1 MKQLFSLLFL
11 FVFVSGLA
19 LAQDTPTLIGNGHP
33 QWNPADLDVLYEQ
46 MANAG
51 TNSNVS
57 QNFEA
62 SFDVYD
68 CQGADDFEVPTGE
81 TWSIESIDVLGVYFN
96 GTGPATS
103 FNVYFYN
110 DAAGLPGT
118 EVASALNAAYTDP
131 GGTGSVSVAFSPAIV
146 LTAGSYWVS
155 VQANLDFGVGGEW
168 GWTEQLQTNLE
179 SAFQNPGGGF
189 GVCPAW
195 AYRVTTCAIGTAPYY
210 DNSFRLNGTIG
221 GGAAF
226 YDDFDSYTAGQQLA
240 CQNPTDWTTWSN
252 LPCDP
257 TEDAYISSNYSYSGA
272 NSCVIVQ
279 NNDLVKLHGS
289 QTTGQWY
296 TSFLLYIPAG
306 KAGYFNQLSG
316 FAPNPNQWAVEV
328 YFDAGGV
335 GRVVADVTTNFT
347 WQEDTWQQVVLLVD
361 LDTHQATIWFGGSDP
376 LTQIYTWDW
385 TRGGTINNQID
396 ANDFF
401 GATANDEMYMDNYYF
416 DNAMPPIIS
425 GSNGILLISENTTG
439 ADSVEAWLN
448 ALGEM
453 YTRVTNTVALT
464 MPTSQWLTYDAVYY
478 IGTTSA
484 GAESDSCKAYLD
496 GGGNLL
502 VADNDEGYYINSTPL
517 YNDYLM
523 SIYVSDGGSDGTITG
538 MDIMA
543 GLTLDISA
551 DPYPDDILPNTGAYG
566 TGVPIFLAP
575 TGNTYAGMRGPG
587 GFFRSEY
594 LCWDPQYTGGSYA
607 DILALYSKTYD
618 WLAFGII
625 PVELTSFTATAN
637 QNKVELN
644 WTTAT
649 ETNNQGF
656 DIERNSG
663 NGFEKVGYIPGFGT
677 TTEEHSYSFTD
688 VGMSSGNYSY
698 RLKQIDFNGTFEYSK
713 TIEVEVV
720 VPDVYSL
727 AQNYPNP
734 FNPSTKITFSLAADS
749 KVSLKV
755 FDVLGQE
762 VASLINQELTAGV
775 HNVDFNAAR
784 FNSGVYFY
792 RIEATGVN
800 NAKFVDVK
808 KMILMK

>member
-347 WQEDTWQQVVLLVD
+347 WQEDTWQQVVLL
-361 LDTHQATIWFGGSDP
+361 DT
-376 LTQIYTWDW
+376 
-385 TRGGTINNQID
+385 RR
-396 ANDFF
+396 ND
-401 GATANDEMYMDNYYF
+401 
-416 DNAMPPIIS
+416 
-425 GSNGILLISENTTG
+425 
-439 ADSVEAWLN
+439 
-448 ALGEM
+448 
-453 YTRVTNTVALT
+453 
-464 MPTSQWLTYDAVYY
+464 
-478 IGTTSA
+478 
-484 GAESDSCKAYLD
+484 
-496 GGGNLL
+496 
-502 VADNDEGYYINSTPL
+502 
-517 YNDYLM
+517 
-523 SIYVSDGGSDGTITG
+523 
-538 MDIMA
+538 
-543 GLTLDISA
+543 
-551 DPYPDDILPNTGAYG
+551 
-566 TGVPIFLAP
+566 
-575 TGNTYAGMRGPG
+575 
-587 GFFRSEY
+587 
-594 LCWDPQYTGGSYA
+594 
-607 DILALYSKTYD
+607 
-618 WLAFGII
+618 
-625 PVELTSFTATAN
+625 
-637 QNKVELN
+637 
-644 WTTAT
+644 
-649 ETNNQGF
+649 
-656 DIERNSG
+656 
-663 NGFEKVGYIPGFGT
+663 
-677 TTEEHSYSFTD
+677 
-688 VGMSSGNYSY
+688 
-698 RLKQIDFNGTFEYSK
+698 
-713 TIEVEVV
+713 
-720 VPDVYSL
+720 
-727 AQNYPNP
+727 
-734 FNPSTKITFSLAADS
+734 
-749 KVSLKV
+749 
-755 FDVLGQE
+755 
-762 VASLINQELTAGV
+762 
-775 HNVDFNAAR
+775 
-784 FNSGVYFY
+784 
-792 RIEATGVN
+792 
-800 NAKFVDVK
+800 
-808 KMILMK
+808 